1 MSYDIFISCK
11 SEDYGLAHEVYQFF
25 TDHGFSVFIA
35 DEELKKLGIA
45 DYGRVIDD
53 AIEQSHHMIVIAS
66 NVRYLEKK
74 TSSYVYYEWH
84 TFSEEIKSGRKC
96 GNLMTIITDQVQIA
110 ELPIALRNS
119 QTFPFDNYRNI
130 LNYIRHDTITDD
142 FISIDENEKV
152 NAVND
157 LRQEV
162 KDDTTIYEDN
172 IFLSE
177 DDLVPSNF
185 SYEVSITDTMTPIA
199 ILVGAPAV
207 GKTMT
212 LIRLSRYLQE
222 QAIQVRPI
230 ESFRSASDRTYKE
243 LCVKFLLQISSTE
256 TASGTSLSDFL
267 LTEVTNS
274 LGQRVLQIF
283 DAPGEIFSMTDS
295 DSQYPPYFNKLI
307 TAPNKRIWI
316 VVIELNWRNIEDRL
330 RFVEQIT
337 RLRCHMHPSDRVV
350 ILVNKID
357 QTMLVYDR
365 DTVDHDRLIF
375 EIRNCYPGLLS
386 RFANQNPVSKLFR
399 KYNCDILAFQTG
411 TYFSSPNGE
420 LIYTPSASPY
430 PCRLWNILRRNTK

>member
-66 NVRYLEKK
+66 NVRFVEMK

-84 TFSEEIKSGRKC
+84 TFSEEIKSGRKS

-110 ELPIALRNS
+110 ELPIALWNS

-142 FISIDENEKV
+142 SISVDEKEKV
-152 NAVND
+152 NPVND

-185 SYEVSITDTMTPIA
+185 SYEVSITDTKTPIA

-243 LCVKFLLQISSTE
+243 LCIKFLLQISSTE

-267 LTEVTNS
+267 LTEVTNR
-274 LGQRVLQIF
+274 GQRVLQIF

-330 RFVEQIT
+330 RFVEQIA

-357 QTMLVYDR
+357 QTMLVYGR